1 MDPEKKALIEIG
13 PEQQFH
19 TKIEDYLTSKSDF
32 TTRIAN
38 GEWSSF
44 EDYLKFYNNMDV
56 YILDE
61 GISKFINIFL
71 AEFNVSPL
79 SSMSMPSMASR
90 LAFSMFNPNLTS
102 MFTFSQKWGWIN
114 DDIRSNG
121 LNGGL
126 TGK

>member
-1 MDPEKKALIEIG
+1 MES
-13 PEQQFH
+13 
-19 TKIEDYLTSKSDF
+19 KIDF
-32 TTRIAN
+32 TNRIAN
-38 GEWSSF
+38 HEWSSF

-90 LAFSMFNPNLTS
+90 LAFSMFDEKCSS

-114 DDIRSNG
+114 DDIRSHG

-126 TGK
+126 TGE